1 MNDERTELKSSN
13 YLDNDSNTGWS
24 WQVDG
29 DKALIITKHDHPKEH
44 EHRLDVTDIPVGEIV
59 DHPDYIIG
67 KAHRVSAHYY
77 ADGTVKK
84 SKNSKGK
91 ELTDMSSSKAHQ
103 AFAESLNPKNYGNE
117 NAPTDHGIKS
127 ASQEKSGEGGRERG
141 DEGPGREGRAPEF
154 KGKEN
159 TNISNMRA
167 FMKTGSEGRGIT
179 SQQGK
184 GSKGIDGAGKTA
196 VSVMSGNAHA
206 GESGGG
212 IGGHGGTSGGGHG
225 IGGGNNGAGH
235 NGGSHGH

>member
-24 WQVDG
+24 WKVDG

-44 EHRLDVTDIPVGEIV
+44 EHRLDVTDISVGEIV

-77 ADGTVKK
+77 ADGTVKR
-84 SKNSKGK
+84 SKNSKGE

-127 ASQEKSGEGGRERG
+127 ASQE
-141 DEGPGREGRAPEF
+141 
-154 KGKEN
+154 KEN

-196 VSVMSGNAHA
+196 VSAMSGNAHA